1 MSILARTA
9 RPARALTLRVL
20 GTCLVA
26 SLALGACAR
35 HGKHTTAQIN
45 LATQRMAELKS
56 ATEYQMANQAFLAGD
71 LDKALKHVNF
81 SLELNPGIAKTHVLK
96 GRVLLEMSKIEESSA
111 SLQQAASIDASNVDA
126 AYYQGLLAERI
137 DRKEEALAHYTR
149 ANELDA
155 TNPQY
160 AIAAAEMLVALGR
173 SDEAHAFLTDRRE
186 QFDHSAGV
194 RQTLGHIA
202 LLRNDAT
209 TAARL
214 FSEARLLA
222 PDDTSIVE
230 DLIRA
235 QIATGDFG
243 QAEFNL
249 ARLLAAP
256 RNKDRRD
263 LLQMRARCLVQIERP
278 VEARDILLALTR
290 DDAAAAD
297 PQTWI
302 FLGQTAV
309 ALRDMPRVRLASTR
323 AIALAPRNADGYVLR
338 AIYQKNSGNPE
349 AAEAT
354 LQEAVRLNPTCE
366 NLILLGLTQQELGK
380 ATDAAA
386 TFKAAAAAD
395 PTDPRAEKL
404 LAAFGSQD
412 VTP

>member
-1 MSILARTA
+1 MPIRTA
-9 RPARALTLRVL
+9 RSSRALALRVL
-20 GTCLVA
+20 GTCLIA
-26 SLALGACAR
+26 SLTLAACAR

-56 ATEYQMANQAFLAGD
+56 ATEYQIANQAFLAGD
-71 LDKALKHVNF
+71 LAKALKHVTF
-81 SLELNPGIAKTHVLK
+81 SLELNPGIAKTHILK
-96 GRVLLEMSKIEESSA
+96 GRVLLEMSKIEEASV
-111 SLQQAASIDASNVDA
+111 SLQKAASIDPSNVDA
-126 AYYQGLLAERI
+126 AYFQGLLAERI
-137 DRKEEALAHYTR
+137 DRKEDALTHYTR
-149 ANELDA
+149 ANTLDA

-173 SDEAHAFLTDRRE
+173 SDEAQTFLTDRRE

-202 LLRNDAT
+202 MLRNDAA

-222 PDDTSIVE
+222 PDDTTIVE

-235 QIATGDFG
+235 QIATREFG

-249 ARLLAAP
+249 ARLMAAP
-256 RNKDRRD
+256 KNKDRRD
-263 LLQMRARCLVQIERP
+263 LLQMRARCLVQIDRP

-297 PQTWI
+297 PQTWV

-309 ALRDMPRVRLASTR
+309 TLRDMPRVRLASTR
-323 AIALAPRNADGYVLR
+323 AIALAPRDADGYVLR

-354 LQEAVRLNPTCE
+354 LKEAVRLNPTCE

-380 ATDAAA
+380 SADASSSFLAA
-386 TFKAAAAAD
+386 VAAD
-395 PTDPRAEKL
+395 PSDTRAEKL

>member
-1 MSILARTA
+1 MRSPTRTA
-9 RPARALTLRVL
+9 RSSRALALRVL

-26 SLALGACAR
+26 SLTLGACAR

-71 LDKALKHVNF
+71 LPKALKHVTF
-81 SLELNPGIAKTHVLK
+81 SLELNPEIAKTHILK
-96 GRVLLEMSKIEESSA
+96 GRVLLEMSKIDESSL
-111 SLQQAASIDASNVDA
+111 SLQKAASIDASNVDA
-126 AYYQGLLAERI
+126 AYFQGLLAERI
-137 DRKEEALAHYTR
+137 DRKEEALTHYTH
-149 ANELDA
+149 ANTLDP

-173 SDEAHAFLTDRRE
+173 ADEAQTFLTDRRE

-194 RQTLGHIA
+194 RQILGHIA
-202 LLRNDAT
+202 MLRNDAT
-209 TAARL
+209 TASRL

-222 PDDTSIVE
+222 PDDTTIVE

-278 VEARDILLALTR
+278 VEARDLLLALTR

-323 AIALAPRNADGYVLR
+323 AIALAPKNADGYVLR
-338 AIYQKNSGNPE
+338 ALYQRNSGNPE

-354 LQEAVRLNPTCE
+354 LKEAVRLDPSCE

-386 TFKAAAAAD
+386 TFRAAAAAD
-395 PTDPRAEKL
+395 PADPRAEKL
-404 LAAFGSQD
+404 LAAFGTQD